1 MNFTNAS
8 PNCNSQRKNVL
19 SFKCER
25 PERLVNAFLCKIALE
40 RNARKEDLKGL
51 SLIRI
56 LCKNVDICRN
66 NISNYNTILLC
77 VLDVICTNLDIWFNF
92 AIFYTCEYIISFR
105 LNQN

>member
-1 MNFTNAS
+1 MPVPIATVNA
-8 PNCNSQRKNVL
+8 KNML

-66 NISNYNTILLC
+66 NISNFNTISLC
-77 VLDVICTNLDIWFNF
+77 VLDVICINLDI
-92 AIFYTCEYIISFR
+92 
-105 LNQN
+105 